1 MIMKQ
6 FKKIIPCLMLTLVVI
21 FFLLMSDESRTPI
34 TINARDMN
42 RLSGFEDDT
51 SIGLTP
57 DSQFSGTM
65 LTSSNYLLNPGE

>member
-42 RLSGFEDDT
+42 RLSGFEDE
-51 SIGLTP
+51 IGRAHV
-57 DSQFSGTM
+57 
-65 LTSSNYLLNPGE
+65 